1 MYKTPQELKQGSPLP
16 QVVPALRTSSV
27 PENVL
32 KLTLYALS
40 GISFDKREKTSG
52 TSCKK
57 VPLGADMQESY
68 ETVISLAEEIAISW
82 PRITAFTETRGRR
95 GLAPGLEMEPEQGQL
110 APLQGQAAATAAS
123 PAGSSEEGILP
134 NFRRQLGVILQ
145 TVGKAQVE
153 KMLRELVKEQEQ
165 QGRVRRRKRVTR
177 STQHRGDGMDG
188 QNHLATPQ
196 ELHVGTV
203 EGPANLSRKPPE
215 NELQAPL
222 LCSGLVAG
230 QKQAISGKNVHGDA
244 RGCKNSFT
252 HQQSPLGARWG
263 TGLET
268 RESIGCSPLHNMSRD
283 AQDGGRVWP
292 PFGERTQFFSGWQK
306 QRCTQRRRRP
316 PAGEKPHRCGP
327 CRRAIVVPPPRSN
340 SPASS
345 ALAPLADSASV
356 TSAALPLNSV
366 GSLTT
371 QPSPGNPAS
380 AQPRKPHVCEE
391 CGKRF
396 RILTNLER
404 HQQRHAAEK
413 PHQCH
418 DCGRRFRWGCHLE
431 RHRRSRRCVE
441 CGGGLATPPPP
452 PSPPPE
458 PDRPYSCG
466 ECGRRFTQRSA
477 LSKHRRL
484 HSGERPYG
492 CGECGKRFLQR
503 SDLTIHVRSHSGE
516 QPYVCTECGRRFSV
530 SSNLSKHRRM
540 HRGER
545 PHACPVC
552 AKRFLQRSELLI
564 HQRAHT
570 GERPYPCTAC
580 GKRFARRAHLKRHQ
594 RTHGNVPPAPT
605 ASRHPSARS
614 LATSAADALSLERRG
629 GVPDA
634 AEARPHTNTLT
645 TGSCTPA
652 TGPTVFSAARGSVG
666 AASLGLP
673 WAVSSSTRLP
683 FCSSSL

>member
-1 MYKTPQELKQGSPLP
+1 
-16 QVVPALRTSSV
+16 
-27 PENVL
+27 
-32 KLTLYALS
+32 
-40 GISFDKREKTSG
+40 
-52 TSCKK
+52 
-57 VPLGADMQESY
+57 MQESY

-82 PRITAFTETRGRR
+82 PRITAFTEARGRR
-95 GLAPGLEMEPEQGQL
+95 GLAPGLDMEPEQGQL
-110 APLQGQAAATAAS
+110 APLQGQAAAAATTD
-123 PAGSSEEGILP
+123 SSEEGILP
-134 NFRRQLGVILQ
+134 DFRRQLGVILQ

-165 QGRVRRRKRVTR
+165 QGRVRKRKRVAR
-177 STQHRGDGMDG
+177 SPRHGGDGTGG
-188 QNHLATPQ
+188 QNSLEIPQ
-196 ELHVGTV
+196 ELDVGNV
-203 EGPANLSRKPPE
+203 EGPTVLSRKPPE
-215 NELQAPL
+215 KELQVPL
-222 LCSGLVAG
+222 LRPGLGAG
-230 QKQAISGKNVHGDA
+230 QKHPSSGKTVYRDA
-244 RGCKNSFT
+244 RECKNSLAQ
-252 HQQSPLGARWG
+252 QQSPLGTRWG
-263 TGLET
+263 AGPES
-268 RESIGCSPLHNMSRD
+268 RESISCNLLHSMIRD
-283 AQDGGRVWP
+283 SHDSGRVWP
-292 PFGERTQFFSGWQK
+292 PFSERAQFLGWQK
-306 QRCTQRRRRP
+306 PPRCTQRRRRP

-327 CRRAIVVPPPRSN
+327 CRRTIVTPPPGSG
-340 SPASS
+340 SPPNA
-345 ALAPLADSASV
+345 ALAPLLNSVAASSPVTPLTSVEPLNSSQPLPVNSASV
-356 TSAALPLNSV
+356 
-366 GSLTT
+366 
-371 QPSPGNPAS
+371 PS
-380 AQPRKPHVCEE
+380 RKPHACEE

-396 RILTNLER
+396 RILANLER

-413 PHQCH
+413 PHQCR

-545 PHACPVC
+545 PHACSFC

-594 RTHGNVPPAPT
+594 RTHGGVPAPST
-605 ASRHPSARS
+605 ASRPQSAH
-614 LATSAADALSLERRG
+614 LPPTAATDTVPPLDHQQPEHGGVADALESL
-629 GVPDA
+629 
-634 AEARPHTNTLT
+634 PHTNSHLHTNPP
-645 TGSCTPA
+645 SA
-652 TGPTVFSAARGSVG
+652 GPTVFSAARGSVG

-673 WAVSSSTRLP
+673 WAVSSSARFP

>member
-1 MYKTPQELKQGSPLP
+1 
-16 QVVPALRTSSV
+16 
-27 PENVL
+27 
-32 KLTLYALS
+32 
-40 GISFDKREKTSG
+40 
-52 TSCKK
+52 
-57 VPLGADMQESY
+57 MQESY

-110 APLQGQAAATAAS
+110 APLQGQAAAAAAAAAT
-123 PAGSSEEGILP
+123 AGSSEEGILP
-134 NFRRQLGVILQ
+134 DFRRQLGVILQ

-177 STQHRGDGMDG
+177 SPRLGAGDEAGG
-188 QNHLATPQ
+188 QNNSEASHA
-196 ELHVGTV
+196 GTL
-203 EGPANLSRKPPE
+203 EAPTILSRKPVA
-215 NELQAPL
+215 NELQVPL
-222 LCSGLVAG
+222 LCPGLVAG
-230 QKQAISGKNVHGDA
+230 QKQPISGKIFHGDA
-244 RGCKNSFT
+244 RGCKNSLV
-252 HQQSPLGARWG
+252 HQQSPLGTRWG
-263 TGLET
+263 AGLEP
-268 RESIGCSPLHNMSRD
+268 RETVGCSPLHSMSRD
-283 AQDGGRVWP
+283 SQDAARLWP
-292 PFGERTQFFSGWQK
+292 PFGERAQFFSAWQK
-306 QRCTQRRRRP
+306 PRFTQRRRRP

-327 CRRAIVVPPPRSN
+327 CRRTIVVPPQRSS
-340 SPASS
+340 SPPNS
-345 ALAPLADSASV
+345 ALAPVLDSASA
-356 TSAALPLNSV
+356 SSLDLPLNSV
-366 GSLTT
+366 GAATT
-371 QPSPGNPAS
+371 QLPGGNSVS
-380 AQPRKPHVCEE
+380 AQPRKPHGCEE

-396 RILTNLER
+396 RILANLER
-404 HQQRHAAEK
+404 HQQRHAVEK
-413 PHQCH
+413 PHQCR

-545 PHACPVC
+545 PHACSVC

-594 RTHGNVPPAPT
+594 RTHGSVPAATT
-605 ASRHPSARS
+605 ASRHQSARL
-614 LATSAADALSLERRG
+614 LAPSAADTTPLLEHEGASDALESR
-629 GVPDA
+629 PCSNTHA
-634 AEARPHTNTLT
+634 AGPRP
-645 TGSCTPA
+645 PA
-652 TGPTVFSAARGSVG
+652 SEPVFSAGRSPVG

-673 WAVSSSTRLP
+673 WAVTSSARLP

>member
-1 MYKTPQELKQGSPLP
+1 
-16 QVVPALRTSSV
+16 
-27 PENVL
+27 
-32 KLTLYALS
+32 
-40 GISFDKREKTSG
+40 
-52 TSCKK
+52 
-57 VPLGADMQESY
+57 MQESY

-110 APLQGQAAATAAS
+110 APLQGQAAAAT
-123 PAGSSEEGILP
+123 AGSSEEEILP
-134 NFRRQLGVILQ
+134 DFRRQLGVILQ

-177 STQHRGDGMDG
+177 SPRHGGDGTGG
-188 QNHLATPQ
+188 QNSLETPQ
-196 ELHVGTV
+196 ELHVGKV
-203 EGPANLSRKPPE
+203 EGPEVLTRKAPE
-215 NELQAPL
+215 NELQVPL
-222 LCSGLVAG
+222 LFPGLVAG
-230 QKQAISGKNVHGDA
+230 QKQPIAGKTVHRDA
-244 RGCKNSFT
+244 RECKNSFAQ
-252 HQQSPLGARWG
+252 QQSPLGPRWG
-263 TGLET
+263 AGPEP
-268 RESIGCSPLHNMSRD
+268 RESINCSLLHTMSRD
-283 AQDGGRVWP
+283 SHDGGRVWP
-292 PFGERTQFFSGWQK
+292 PFSERAQFFSGWQK
-306 QRCTQRRRRP
+306 PRCTQRRRRL

-327 CRRAIVVPPPRSN
+327 CRRAIVAPPPRSD
-340 SPASS
+340 SPPNS
-345 ALAPLADSASV
+345 ALAPLLNSASASSPV
-356 TSAALPLNSV
+356 PPLNSAEPLTATQ
-366 GSLTT
+366 SL
-371 QPSPGNPAS
+371 PVNSAS
-380 AQPRKPHVCEE
+380 APPRKPHACEE

-396 RILTNLER
+396 RILANLER

-413 PHQCH
+413 PHQCR

-545 PHACPVC
+545 PHACSVC

-594 RTHGNVPPAPT
+594 RTHGVVPAT
-605 ASRHPSARS
+605 TAASRHQSAR
-614 LATSAADALSLERRG
+614 LMTTSATDAAPLLDRQQHEHG
-629 GVPDA
+629 GVSDA
-634 AEARPHTNTLT
+634 PESRPHTNALA
-645 TGSCTPA
+645 TGPCPPSA
-652 TGPTVFSAARGSVG
+652 GPTVFSAARGPVG

-673 WAVSSSTRLP
+673 WSVPSSTRLP

>member
-1 MYKTPQELKQGSPLP
+1 
-16 QVVPALRTSSV
+16 
-27 PENVL
+27 
-32 KLTLYALS
+32 
-40 GISFDKREKTSG
+40 
-52 TSCKK
+52 
-57 VPLGADMQESY
+57 MQESY

-110 APLQGQAAATAAS
+110 APVQGQAAAATTAA
-123 PAGSSEEGILP
+123 SSEEGILP
-134 NFRRQLGVILQ
+134 DFRRQLGVILQ

-165 QGRVRRRKRVTR
+165 QGRVRRRKRVAR
-177 STQHRGDGMDG
+177 SPRHGGDGR
-188 QNHLATPQ
+188 QNSLEAPQ
-196 ELHVGTV
+196 ELRGRTF
-203 EGPANLSRKPPE
+203 EGSAVLARKPPE
-215 NELQAPL
+215 NELQMSPL
-222 LCSGLVAG
+222 LYSGQVAG
-230 QKQAISGKNVHGDA
+230 QKQPISGKTGHGDA
-244 RGCKNSFT
+244 KECKNSLS
-252 HQQSPLGARWG
+252 HQQSSLVTRWG
-263 TGLET
+263 TGSES
-268 RESIGCSPLHNMSRD
+268 RESISRNLFSNMSRD
-283 AQDGGRVWP
+283 TIDGGRVWP
-292 PFGERTQFFSGWQK
+292 PFGERAQFLSGWQK
-306 QRCTQRRRRP
+306 PRYAQRRRRP

-327 CRRAIVVPPPRSN
+327 CRRSMVAPTARSDSPLN
-340 SPASS
+340 SAMALLPDPASTSS
-345 ALAPLADSASV
+345 AL
-356 TSAALPLNSV
+356 LPLNSIEP
-366 GSLTT
+366 LTST
-371 QPSPGNPAS
+371 QPLPVNS
-380 AQPRKPHVCEE
+380 AAAPPRKPHACEE

-396 RILTNLER
+396 RILANLER

-413 PHQCH
+413 PHQCR

-545 PHACPVC
+545 PHACSVC

-594 RTHGNVPPAPT
+594 RTHGGVPATAT
-605 ASRHPSARS
+605 ASRHQSAR
-614 LATSAADALSLERRG
+614 LLTTSAMDTISLLEHERG

-634 AEARPHTNTLT
+634 LESRPHTNTP
-645 TGSCTPA
+645 CPPA
-652 TGPTVFSAARGSVG
+652 AGPSAFSAARGATG

-673 WAVSSSTRLP
+673 WAVSSSARLS
-683 FCSSSL
+683 FCSSPL

>member
-1 MYKTPQELKQGSPLP
+1 
-16 QVVPALRTSSV
+16 
-27 PENVL
+27 
-32 KLTLYALS
+32 
-40 GISFDKREKTSG
+40 
-52 TSCKK
+52 
-57 VPLGADMQESY
+57 MQESY

-110 APLQGQAAATAAS
+110 APLQGQAAAAAVATT
-123 PAGSSEEGILP
+123 AGSSEEGILP
-134 NFRRQLGVILQ
+134 DFRRQLGVILQ

-165 QGRVRRRKRVTR
+165 QGRVRQRKRVAR
-177 STQHRGDGMDG
+177 SLRPGGDETGG
-188 QNHLATPQ
+188 QNNLEATRA
-196 ELHVGTV
+196 GTV
-203 EGPANLSRKPPE
+203 EGPPILSRKPPE
-215 NELQAPL
+215 NELQVPL
-222 LCSGLVAG
+222 LCPGMVAG
-230 QKQAISGKNVHGDA
+230 QKQSISGKLFLGDA
-244 RGCKNSFT
+244 RGCKNSLV
-252 HQQSPLGARWG
+252 HQQTPAGTRWG
-263 TGLET
+263 AGLEP
-268 RESIGCSPLHNMSRD
+268 RESIGCNPLHNMSRD
-283 AQDGGRVWP
+283 SQDAGRVWP
-292 PFGERTQFFSGWQK
+292 PFGERAQFFSGWQK
-306 QRCTQRRRRP
+306 KRCTQRRRRP

-327 CRRAIVVPPPRSN
+327 CRRAIVVPPPSSS
-340 SPASS
+340 SPPNS
-345 ALAPLADSASV
+345 ALAPLPNSASASSPV
-356 TSAALPLNSV
+356 LPLNSV
-366 GSLTT
+366 GPPTAH
-371 QPSPGNPAS
+371 SPAGNSAS
-380 AQPRKPHVCEE
+380 AQPRKPHACEE

-396 RILTNLER
+396 RILVNLER
-404 HQQRHAAEK
+404 HQQRHAVEK

-545 PHACPVC
+545 PHACSVC

-594 RTHGNVPPAPT
+594 RTHGSLPTTTT
-605 ASRHPSARS
+605 ASRHQSARL
-614 LATSAADALSLERRG
+614 LATSAADAATLLERQQHEHER
-629 GVPDA
+629 VPDA
-634 AEARPHTNTLT
+634 PEPLSHTNTHG
-645 TGSCTPA
+645 TGPHPPA
-652 TGPTVFSAARGSVG
+652 SGPTVFSAARSPVG

-673 WAVSSSTRLP
+673 WAVTSSTRLP

>member
-1 MYKTPQELKQGSPLP
+1 
-16 QVVPALRTSSV
+16 
-27 PENVL
+27 
-32 KLTLYALS
+32 
-40 GISFDKREKTSG
+40 
-52 TSCKK
+52 
-57 VPLGADMQESY
+57 MQENY

-95 GLAPGLEMEPEQGQL
+95 GLASGLEMEPEQGQL
-110 APLQGQAAATAAS
+110 APLPGQAAAT
-123 PAGSSEEGILP
+123 AGSSEEGILP
-134 NFRRQLGVILQ
+134 DFRRQLGVILQ

-177 STQHRGDGMDG
+177 NPRLGGDGTG
-188 QNHLATPQ
+188 GVNSQ
-196 ELHVGTV
+196 ELQAELV
-203 EGPANLSRKPPE
+203 EGPTITSRKPPA
-215 NELQAPL
+215 NELQVPL
-222 LCSGLVAG
+222 LCPGLVAG
-230 QKQAISGKNVHGDA
+230 QKQSISGKMVHGDA
-244 RGCKNSFT
+244 SGCKNSIA
-252 HQQSPLGARWG
+252 HQQSLLGTRWG
-263 TGLET
+263 AGLQP
-268 RESIGCSPLHNMSRD
+268 RESIGCNPLHSISRD
-283 AQDGGRVWP
+283 SQESGRVWP
-292 PFGERTQFFSGWQK
+292 AFGERSQFFSGWQK
-306 QRCTQRRRRP
+306 PRFTPRRRRTA
-316 PAGEKPHRCGP
+316 AGEKPHRCGP
-327 CRRAIVVPPPRSN
+327 CRRTIMVPPVRSS
-340 SPASS
+340 SPPNS
-345 ALAPLADSASV
+345 ALASSLDSAS
-356 TSAALPLNSV
+356 TSSLVLPLNSI
-366 GSLTT
+366 GLLDTQTLPENTILT
-371 QPSPGNPAS
+371 QS
-380 AQPRKPHVCEE
+380 RKPHACEE

-396 RILTNLER
+396 RILANLER
-404 HQQRHAAEK
+404 HQQRHVAEK

-431 RHRRSRRCVE
+431 RHRRSRRCAE

-492 CGECGKRFLQR
+492 CVECGKRFLQR

-545 PHACPVC
+545 PHACSVC

-594 RTHGNVPPAPT
+594 RTHGSVPPAAAT
-605 ASRHPSARS
+605 SRHQNARF
-614 LATSAADALSLERRG
+614 LATDTMSLLEHQQNEPRVVADALESRT
-629 GVPDA
+629 
-634 AEARPHTNTLT
+634 HTNTLT
-645 TGSCTPA
+645 SGSCPPA
-652 TGPTVFSAARGSVG
+652 TVFSASRGPGG
-666 AASLGLP
+666 AATLSLP
-673 WAVSSSTRLP
+673 WTVSSPARLP

>member
-1 MYKTPQELKQGSPLP
+1 
-16 QVVPALRTSSV
+16 
-27 PENVL
+27 
-32 KLTLYALS
+32 
-40 GISFDKREKTSG
+40 
-52 TSCKK
+52 
-57 VPLGADMQESY
+57 MQESY

-110 APLQGQAAATAAS
+110 APVPGQAATAAS
-123 PAGSSEEGILP
+123 TAGSSEEGILP
-134 NFRRQLGVILQ
+134 DFRRQLGVILQ
-145 TVGKAQVE
+145 TVGRAQVE

-165 QGRVRRRKRVTR
+165 QGTVRRRKRVTR
-177 STQHRGDGMDG
+177 SPRHGGDDG
-188 QNHLATPQ
+188 QNSLETQREFRAGLFEGSAVLA
-196 ELHVGTV
+196 
-203 EGPANLSRKPPE
+203 RKPPE
-215 NELQAPL
+215 NELQTPFL
-222 LCSGLVAG
+222 YPGPMAG
-230 QKQAISGKNVHGDA
+230 QKPPISGKSGHGDA
-244 RGCKNSFT
+244 KEYNDSLS
-252 HQQSPLGARWG
+252 HQQSSLGSRWG
-263 TGLET
+263 AGSE
-268 RESIGCSPLHNMSRD
+268 PRD
-283 AQDGGRVWP
+283 GVGRSLFGGVSLDAADGGRVWP
-292 PFGERTQFFSGWQK
+292 PFSERAQFLSGWQK
-306 QRCTQRRRRP
+306 PRYVQRRRRP

-327 CRRAIVVPPPRSN
+327 CRRSTAAPLTRSD
-340 SPASS
+340 SPLNS
-345 ALAPLADSASV
+345 ALTLPPDLASV
-356 TSAALPLNSV
+356 SSVSLPLNS
-366 GSLTT
+366 TE
-371 QPSPGNPAS
+371 PPAS
-380 AQPRKPHVCEE
+380 AQPLLVNSAVAPSRKPHACEE

-396 RILTNLER
+396 RILANLER

-413 PHQCH
+413 PHQCR

-492 CGECGKRFLQR
+492 CVECGKRFLQR

-516 QPYVCTECGRRFSV
+516 QPYICTECGRRFSV

-545 PHACPVC
+545 PHACTMC

-594 RTHGNVPPAPT
+594 RTHGGMPATPA
-605 ASRHPSARS
+605 ASRHQSARLLS
-614 LATSAADALSLERRG
+614 TSATDAVALLEHQQHGRG
-629 GVPDA
+629 VASSALESRLRSNTPPA
-634 AEARPHTNTLT
+634 A
-645 TGSCTPA
+645 GS
-652 TGPTVFSAARGSVG
+652 TVFTAARGAAG
-666 AASLGLP
+666 TASLGLP
-673 WAVSSSTRLP
+673 WSASSSSRLS
-683 FCSSSL
+683 FCPSPL

>member
-1 MYKTPQELKQGSPLP
+1 
-16 QVVPALRTSSV
+16 
-27 PENVL
+27 
-32 KLTLYALS
+32 
-40 GISFDKREKTSG
+40 
-52 TSCKK
+52 
-57 VPLGADMQESY
+57 MQESY

-110 APLQGQAAATAAS
+110 APVQGQAAAAAAT
-123 PAGSSEEGILP
+123 AGSSEEGILP
-134 NFRRQLGVILQ
+134 DFRRQLGVILQ

-165 QGRVRRRKRVTR
+165 QGRVRRRKRVAR
-177 STQHRGDGMDG
+177 SPRHAGDSR
-188 QNHLATPQ
+188 QNNLEGPR
-196 ELHVGTV
+196 ELHAGLFEESAVL
-203 EGPANLSRKPPE
+203 ARKPPE
-215 NELQAPL
+215 SELQMPL
-222 LCSGLVAG
+222 LYPGQLAG
-230 QKQAISGKNVHGDA
+230 QKRPISGKAGPGDA
-244 RGCKNSFT
+244 KEYKNSLS
-252 HQQSPLGARWG
+252 HQQSSLGMRWG
-263 TGLET
+263 EDSEP
-268 RESIGCSPLHNMSRD
+268 RESIGHELFSNLSRD
-283 AQDGGRVWP
+283 TIDGVRVW
-292 PFGERTQFFSGWQK
+292 PFGERAQFLSGWQK
-306 QRCTQRRRRP
+306 PRYPQRRRRT

-327 CRRAIVVPPPRSN
+327 CRR
-340 SPASS
+340 SS
-345 ALAPLADSASV
+345 IALPDS
-356 TSAALPLNSV
+356 PLNSALNLPPDPASTSSMV
-366 GSLTT
+366 LSLNSTELPA
-371 QPSPGNPAS
+371 QPSLLNS
-380 AQPRKPHVCEE
+380 AVTLPRKPHACEE

-396 RILTNLER
+396 RILANLER

-431 RHRRSRRCVE
+431 RHRRSQRCVE

-545 PHACPVC
+545 PHACSVC

-594 RTHGNVPPAPT
+594 RTHGGVPATTT
-605 ASRHPSARS
+605 ASRHQSAR
-614 LATSAADALSLERRG
+614 LLTTSATDTVSLLEHQQHERE

-634 AEARPHTNTLT
+634 LESRPHT
-645 TGSCTPA
+645 STPPA
-652 TGPTVFSAARGSVG
+652 AGLTVFSTARGAAG
-666 AASLGLP
+666 TASLGLP
-673 WAVSSSTRLP
+673 WAVSSSARLP
-683 FCSSSL
+683 FCSSPL

>member
-1 MYKTPQELKQGSPLP
+1 
-16 QVVPALRTSSV
+16 
-27 PENVL
+27 
-32 KLTLYALS
+32 
-40 GISFDKREKTSG
+40 
-52 TSCKK
+52 
-57 VPLGADMQESY
+57 MQESY

-110 APLQGQAAATAAS
+110 APVQGQAAAAT
-123 PAGSSEEGILP
+123 AGSSEEGILP
-134 NFRRQLGVILQ
+134 DFRRQLGVILQ

-165 QGRVRRRKRVTR
+165 QGRVRRRKRVVAR
-177 STQHRGDGMDG
+177 SPRHGGDGR
-188 QNHLATPQ
+188 QNSLEAPREFHAGLFEGSAVLA
-196 ELHVGTV
+196 
-203 EGPANLSRKPPE
+203 RKPPE
-215 NELQAPL
+215 NESPMPL
-222 LCSGLVAG
+222 LYPGPLAG
-230 QKQAISGKNVHGDA
+230 QKPPASGKTGPGDA
-244 RGCKNSFT
+244 KEHKNSLS
-252 HQQSPLGARWG
+252 HQQSTLGGARWG
-263 TGLET
+263 SGSEP
-268 RESIGCSPLHNMSRD
+268 RDSIGCSLFD
-283 AQDGGRVWP
+283 TIDGGRVWP
-292 PFGERTQFFSGWQK
+292 PFGDRAQFLSGWQK
-306 QRCTQRRRRP
+306 PRYVQRRRRP

-327 CRRAIVVPPPRSN
+327 CRRSTVAPPARSGSPLN
-340 SPASS
+340 SALTLPPDPASASS
-345 ALAPLADSASV
+345 AALSLSSMEPL
-356 TSAALPLNSV
+356 TSA
-366 GSLTT
+366 
-371 QPSPGNPAS
+371 QPSLVNS
-380 AQPRKPHVCEE
+380 ATAPPRKPHACEE

-396 RILTNLER
+396 RILANLER

-413 PHQCH
+413 PHQCR

-545 PHACPVC
+545 PHACTVC

-594 RTHGNVPPAPT
+594 RTHGGAPPTPT
-605 ASRHPSARS
+605 ASRHQSARLLTASATDTMS
-614 LATSAADALSLERRG
+614 LLEHQPHERG

-634 AEARPHTNTLT
+634 LESRSRT
-645 TGSCTPA
+645 STPPA
-652 TGPTVFSAARGSVG
+652 AGPTAFTAARGAAG
-666 AASLGLP
+666 TASLGLP
-673 WAVSSSTRLP
+673 WTVSSSARLS
-683 FCSSSL
+683 FCSSPL

>member
-1 MYKTPQELKQGSPLP
+1 
-16 QVVPALRTSSV
+16 
-27 PENVL
+27 
-32 KLTLYALS
+32 
-40 GISFDKREKTSG
+40 
-52 TSCKK
+52 
-57 VPLGADMQESY
+57 MQESY

-110 APLQGQAAATAAS
+110 APVQGQAAAATT
-123 PAGSSEEGILP
+123 AGSSEDGILP
-134 NFRRQLGVILQ
+134 DFRRQLGVILQ

-165 QGRVRRRKRVTR
+165 QGRVRRRKRVAR
-177 STQHRGDGMDG
+177 SPRHGGDGR
-188 QNHLATPQ
+188 QNSLEAPR
-196 ELHVGTV
+196 ELHGGLFEGSTV
-203 EGPANLSRKPPE
+203 LARKPPE
-215 NELQAPL
+215 SELQMPFL
-222 LCSGLVAG
+222 YPGQLVG
-230 QKQAISGKNVHGDA
+230 QKQPIAGKTGHGDA
-244 RGCKNSFT
+244 KEYKNSLS
-252 HQQSPLGARWG
+252 HQQSSLGVRWG
-263 TGLET
+263 AGSEP
-268 RESIGCSPLHNMSRD
+268 RESLSRSLFSNVSRD
-283 AQDGGRVWP
+283 TIDGGRVWP
-292 PFGERTQFFSGWQK
+292 PFGERAQFLSGWQK
-306 QRCTQRRRRP
+306 PRYAQRRRRP

-327 CRRAIVVPPPRSN
+327 CRRSTIAPPDSLLN
-340 SPASS
+340 SALHLSPDPASPS
-345 ALAPLADSASV
+345 SMVLS
-356 TSAALPLNSV
+356 LNSTEP
-366 GSLTT
+366 LTPG
-371 QPSPGNPAS
+371 QPSPANS
-380 AQPRKPHVCEE
+380 AAAPHRKPHACEE

-396 RILTNLER
+396 RILANLER

-413 PHQCH
+413 PHQCR

-545 PHACPVC
+545 PHACSVC

-594 RTHGNVPPAPT
+594 RTHGGVPAAAT
-605 ASRHPSARS
+605 ASRHQSAQPLTPSATD
-614 LATSAADALSLERRG
+614 ATSLLEHQQHERG

-634 AEARPHTNTLT
+634 LESRPQTD
-645 TGSCTPA
+645 TPPTA
-652 TGPTVFSAARGSVG
+652 GPTVFSAARGATG
-666 AASLGLP
+666 TASLGLP
-673 WAVSSSTRLP
+673 WAVPSSARLP
-683 FCSSSL
+683 FCSSPL

>member
-1 MYKTPQELKQGSPLP
+1 
-16 QVVPALRTSSV
+16 
-27 PENVL
+27 
-32 KLTLYALS
+32 
-40 GISFDKREKTSG
+40 
-52 TSCKK
+52 
-57 VPLGADMQESY
+57 MQESY

-110 APLQGQAAATAAS
+110 APLQGQAAAAAAS
-123 PAGSSEEGILP
+123 PAGFSEEGILP
-134 NFRRQLGVILQ
+134 DFRRQLGVILQ

-177 STQHRGDGMDG
+177 NPRHGGDGTGG
-188 QNHLATPQ
+188 QNHLETPE
-196 ELHVGTV
+196 ELHAVTV
-203 EGPANLSRKPPE
+203 EGPAIPSRKPPE
-215 NELQAPL
+215 NELQVPL
-222 LCSGLVAG
+222 LCPGLVAG
-230 QKQAISGKNVHGDA
+230 QKQSISGKILHGDA
-244 RGCKNSFT
+244 RGCKNSLI
-252 HQQSPLGARWG
+252 HQQSPLGTRWAA
-263 TGLET
+263 GLES
-268 RESIGCSPLHNMSRD
+268 RESIGCSPLHMSRGS
-283 AQDGGRVWP
+283 QDGGRVWP
-292 PFGERTQFFSGWQK
+292 PFGERAQFFSGWQK
-306 QRCTQRRRRP
+306 PRCTQRRRRP

-327 CRRAIVVPPPRSN
+327 CRRTVVA
-340 SPASS
+340 SPARSSSPSNS
-345 ALAPLADSASV
+345 ALAPLLDSGSE
-356 TSAALPLNSV
+356 TSPALPLNSA
-366 GSLTT
+366 GPLST

-380 AQPRKPHVCEE
+380 APPRKPHACEE

-396 RILTNLER
+396 RILANLER

-413 PHQCH
+413 PHQCR

-545 PHACPVC
+545 PHACTVC

-594 RTHGNVPPAPT
+594 RTHGGVPATPA
-605 ASRHPSARS
+605 ASRHPSARL
-614 LATSAADALSLERRG
+614 LATSAVDTTPLLERQQHEHG

-634 AEARPHTNTLT
+634 LETRPHAN
-645 TGSCTPA
+645 TPA
-652 TGPTVFSAARGSVG
+652 AGPTVFSAARG

-673 WAVSSSTRLP
+673 WALSSSARLP

>member
-1 MYKTPQELKQGSPLP
+1 
-16 QVVPALRTSSV
+16 
-27 PENVL
+27 
-32 KLTLYALS
+32 
-40 GISFDKREKTSG
+40 
-52 TSCKK
+52 
-57 VPLGADMQESY
+57 MQESY

-110 APLQGQAAATAAS
+110 APLPGQAPAATA
-123 PAGSSEEGILP
+123 GSSVEGILP
-134 NFRRQLGVILQ
+134 DFRRQLGVILQ

-177 STQHRGDGMDG
+177 SLRHGGKGDGTGEM
-188 QNHLATPQ
+188 NNLLETPREPQ
-196 ELHVGTV
+196 AELM
-203 EGPANLSRKPPE
+203 EGPAIPPRKPPT
-215 NELQAPL
+215 NELQVPL
-222 LCSGLVAG
+222 LCPGLVAG
-230 QKQAISGKNVHGDA
+230 QKQSISGKMVHGNA
-244 RGCKNSFT
+244 SGCKNSLA
-252 HQQSPLGARWG
+252 HQQSLLGTRWG
-263 TGLET
+263 ASLQP
-268 RESIGCSPLHNMSRD
+268 RESIGCSPLHNTSLD
-283 AQDGGRVWP
+283 IQESGRVWP

-306 QRCTQRRRRP
+306 PRCTQKRRRQ
-316 PAGEKPHRCGP
+316 PAGETPHRCGP
-327 CRRAIVVPPPRSN
+327 CRRTIVVPPARSSSPMN
-340 SPASS
+340 SVLTS
-345 ALAPLADSASV
+345 PLDSASA
-356 TSAALPLNSV
+356 SSLALPLNSI
-366 GSLTT
+366 GPLGT
-371 QPSPGNPAS
+371 QALPGNPVS
-380 AQPRKPHVCEE
+380 AQPRKPHACEE

-404 HQQRHAAEK
+404 HQQRHVAEK

-545 PHACPVC
+545 PHACSVC

-594 RTHGNVPPAPT
+594 RTHGSVPPAT
-605 ASRHPSARS
+605 ASSRHQSTHLLAPSVTDAMPLLERQQHES
-614 LATSAADALSLERRG
+614 RVVADALES
-629 GVPDA
+629 
-634 AEARPHTNTLT
+634 RPHTNTLT
-645 TGSCTPA
+645 SGPCQPTV
-652 TGPTVFSAARGSVG
+652 GPTVFSATRGPG
-666 AASLGLP
+666 GTASLALP
-673 WAVSSSTRLP
+673 WTVSSPTRLP

>member
-1 MYKTPQELKQGSPLP
+1 
-16 QVVPALRTSSV
+16 
-27 PENVL
+27 
-32 KLTLYALS
+32 
-40 GISFDKREKTSG
+40 
-52 TSCKK
+52 
-57 VPLGADMQESY
+57 MQESY

-110 APLQGQAAATAAS
+110 APLQGQAAATTD
-123 PAGSSEEGILP
+123 GSTEEGILP
-134 NFRRQLGVILQ
+134 DFRRQLGVILQ
-145 TVGKAQVE
+145 TIGKAQVE

-165 QGRVRRRKRVTR
+165 EQQGRVRRRKRVSR
-177 STQHRGDGMDG
+177 SPRHGGDETVG
-188 QNHLATPQ
+188 QNNLETSQ
-196 ELHVGTV
+196 ELQAGTV
-203 EGPANLSRKPPE
+203 EGPAMPSRKPPE
-215 NELQAPL
+215 NEVQVSLKCP
-222 LCSGLVAG
+222 GLAG
-230 QKQAISGKNVHGDA
+230 QKQPKMIRGDI
-244 RGCKNSFT
+244 RGCKNSLV
-252 HQQSPLGARWG
+252 QQSPLGTRWG
-263 TGLET
+263 AGLEP
-268 RESIGCSPLHNMSRD
+268 RESISYSPFSNMSHD
-283 AQDGGRVWP
+283 SQEAGRIWP
-292 PFGERTQFFSGWQK
+292 PFGERAQFLGWQK
-306 QRCTQRRRRP
+306 PRYTQRRQRL

-327 CRRAIVVPPPRSN
+327 CRRTVVIPPLRPN
-340 SPASS
+340 SPHNS
-345 ALAPLADSASV
+345 ALIPFLNSASESSS
-356 TSAALPLNSV
+356 TLSLNSV
-366 GSLTT
+366 GPLNT
-371 QPSPGNPAS
+371 QALSGSPAS
-380 AQPRKPHVCEE
+380 AQSRKPHACEE

-396 RILTNLER
+396 RILANLER

-413 PHQCH
+413 PHQCR

-545 PHACPVC
+545 PHACSVC
-552 AKRFLQRSELLI
+552 SKRFLQRSELLI

-594 RTHGNVPPAPT
+594 RTHGGVPATTT
-605 ASRHPSARS
+605 ASRHQNAHLLTAP
-614 LATSAADALSLERRG
+614 AADAVSLFGHQQHEHG
-629 GVPDA
+629 GVTDPLESHPQA
-634 AEARPHTNTLT
+634 NTL
-645 TGSCTPA
+645 A
-652 TGPTVFSAARGSVG
+652 TGPSPPTAGPTAFSAAHNSVN
-666 AASLGLP
+666 AASSGLS
-673 WAVSSSTRLP
+673 WAVSSSGRLP

>member
-1 MYKTPQELKQGSPLP
+1 
-16 QVVPALRTSSV
+16 
-27 PENVL
+27 
-32 KLTLYALS
+32 
-40 GISFDKREKTSG
+40 
-52 TSCKK
+52 
-57 VPLGADMQESY
+57 MQENY

-110 APLQGQAAATAAS
+110 APLQGQAAAVAT
-123 PAGSSEEGILP
+123 AGSSEEGILP
-134 NFRRQLGVILQ
+134 DFRRQLGVILQ

-177 STQHRGDGMDG
+177 SPRHGAGDETLE
-188 QNHLATPQ
+188 QNNLEATQ
-196 ELHVGTV
+196 ELHTGTV
-203 EGPANLSRKPPE
+203 EGPVILSRKPPE
-215 NELQAPL
+215 DELQMPL
-222 LCSGLVAG
+222 LCPGLMAG
-230 QKQAISGKNVHGDA
+230 QKQPISGKILHGDA
-244 RGCKNSFT
+244 RACKNNLSR
-252 HQQSPLGARWG
+252 QQSSLGTRWG
-263 TGLET
+263 VGLEP
-268 RESIGCSPLHNMSRD
+268 RESFGCNPLHSLSRD
-283 AQDGGRVWP
+283 SQDSGRIWP
-292 PFGERTQFFSGWQK
+292 SFGERTQFFSGWQK
-306 QRCTQRRRRP
+306 PRCTQKRQRP
-316 PAGEKPHRCGP
+316 PAGEKPHHCGP
-327 CRRAIVVPPPRSN
+327 CKRAIVASPRKSSSPSN
-340 SPASS
+340 SALTPLPGSASASS
-345 ALAPLADSASV
+345 LV
-356 TSAALPLNSV
+356 LPLNSI
-366 GSLTT
+366 GALTA
-371 QPSPGNPAS
+371 QAVSGNPAS
-380 AQPRKPHVCEE
+380 AQMRKPHACEE

-413 PHQCH
+413 PHQCR

-545 PHACPVC
+545 PHACTVC

-570 GERPYPCTAC
+570 GERPYPCTTC

-594 RTHGNVPPAPT
+594 RTHGSIPIPTT
-605 ASRHPSARS
+605 ASHHQSARL
-614 LATSAADALSLERRG
+614 LATSAADAVTLLEHQQQECG
-629 GVPDA
+629 GLPDTL
-634 AEARPHTNTLT
+634 ELHVHTTKHG
-645 TGSCTPA
+645 TGSCPPA
-652 TGPTVFSAARGSVG
+652 PGPSVFSAARSPVS
-666 AASLGLP
+666 ATSLGLP
-673 WAVSSSTRLP
+673 WAVTSSARLP

>member
-1 MYKTPQELKQGSPLP
+1 
-16 QVVPALRTSSV
+16 
-27 PENVL
+27 
-32 KLTLYALS
+32 
-40 GISFDKREKTSG
+40 
-52 TSCKK
+52 
-57 VPLGADMQESY
+57 MQESY

-82 PRITAFTETRGRR
+82 PRITAFTESRGRR

-110 APLQGQAAATAAS
+110 APLQGQAAAAL
-123 PAGSSEEGILP
+123 AGSSEDGILP
-134 NFRRQLGVILQ
+134 DFRRQLGVILQ

-165 QGRVRRRKRVTR
+165 QGRMRRRKRVTR
-177 STQHRGDGMDG
+177 SPRHRGNEAVGL
-188 QNHLATPQ
+188 NTLETPRESQ
-196 ELHVGTV
+196 AGRVEGLSIPSQKLPENDLHV
-203 EGPANLSRKPPE
+203 
-215 NELQAPL
+215 PL
-222 LCSGLVAG
+222 LRPGLVAG
-230 QKQAISGKNVHGDA
+230 QKQSLARKMVRGDA
-244 RGCKNSFT
+244 SGCKSSLV
-252 HQQSPLGARWG
+252 HQQNILGSQW
-263 TGLET
+263 GLEP
-268 RESIGCSPLHNMSRD
+268 RESIDCTLLNSISRD
-283 AQDGGRVWP
+283 SQDGSRIWP
-292 PFGERTQFFSGWQK
+292 PFGERTQIFSEWQK
-306 QRCTQRRRRP
+306 PRCTQRRRRQP
-316 PAGEKPHRCGP
+316 TGEKPHHCGP
-327 CRRAIVVPPPRSN
+327 CRRSIVVPPLRSD
-340 SPASS
+340 SPSNL
-345 ALAPLADSASV
+345 ALAPALDSASA
-356 TSAALPLNSV
+356 SSPGPPQNSV
-366 GSLTT
+366 APPGAQS
-371 QPSPGNPAS
+371 PPGNPTP
-380 AQPRKPHVCEE
+380 AQSRKPHGCEE

-396 RILTNLER
+396 RILSNLER
-404 HQQRHAAEK
+404 HRQRHAAEK
-413 PHQCH
+413 PHQCR

-545 PHACPVC
+545 PHACSIC

-594 RTHGNVPPAPT
+594 RTHGGIPAVATASCHPSGRLPTTSTTDAMPLLERQQHQPGGLADANALTTAARPT
-605 ASRHPSARS
+605 AAGSA
-614 LATSAADALSLERRG
+614 T
-629 GVPDA
+629 
-634 AEARPHTNTLT
+634 
-645 TGSCTPA
+645 
-652 TGPTVFSAARGSVG
+652 FSAAQGSVG
-666 AASLGLP
+666 APSMGLP
-673 WAVSSSTRLP
+673 WSVPSSARLP